1 MDQSASVV
9 RRRAPGPGRQAD
21 RRHGGDQPLPRLQQ
35 RLGRATAKVRRASAA
50 YTEVVAARTGQPNP
64 FVDFLDPET
73 IESLRAERDRIA
85 NGGTTHL
92 D

>member
-1 MDQSASVV
+1 MAKKIPTALAELVHALEHHAEVV
-9 RRRAPGPGRQAD
+9 TAKSSSSK
-21 RRHGGDQPLPRLQQ
+21 
-35 RLGRATAKVRRASAA
+35 RLGRATAKLRRASAA

-73 IESLRAERDRIA
+73 IESLRAERDRMA
-85 NGGTTHL
+85 NGKTTHV